1 MQNRPPGESA
11 SSPENVVFLD
21 SSNLQPGLSPQI
33 SPGEPPVPAQLVKP
47 EPFNIDGGTTIKS
60 GGMPPSA
67 WQSSAAELA
76 KLLPGKQLGI
86 YLIEQALGTGGMAA
100 VFRAVDPHLDRVVAL
115 KILPPILAAQQEHV
129 QRFEREAKVAAHLEH
144 ENVARVHFYGQDQ
157 GLHFIAYQYIE
168 GINLREMLEQKG
180 GRLDV
185 KDAVSYMTQAARGLA
200 HSASRGITHRDI
212 KPSNLVI
219 TPEGLV
225 KLVDLGLARN
235 SSDDDTDGLTQSGA
249 TLGTFDYL
257 SPEQAIDPRLADVRS
272 DIYSLGCTF
281 YHALTGMPP
290 VPEGTAAR
298 KLHSHQSELPRDPR
312 ELNPAIPASLVEVLS
327 KMMAKRPEDRFQNAD
342 DLVRDLEKLSD
353 TRGAILPSRQS
364 VESQVTTT
372 DFSWLGAVLGLLM
385 VMLCMFGYDAW
396 RSSQVSSK
404 DDSSISARYTP
415 TSPIRPPVENT
426 GITETKDT
434 IEAPLAL
441 EVDSTS
447 DLLQALK
454 RPGGGTIYLRRALYE
469 INAANRLAIRGG
481 EWTIRPVEGSIVTV
495 RLLENTTGPL
505 FEVSAG
511 ILHLQQLK
519 LELGNSESVGI
530 MAHDASQITIQQ
542 CELIRKTNAFS
553 SFLGNSSTAK
563 PFIQIN
569 NTSAATTGT
578 ASLEVK
584 GTLWHASAGVGVSL
598 ETPGYLHFD
607 DCWVAPQYQFVSL
620 PGLSQSTDKRLIN
633 LRHTTIAQPVDSC
646 FRVMGTSPVR
656 LEVDRCLFSR
666 INSGTMNTGDES
678 SWLVIDDGSNV
689 DLLCSESLFYRQ
701 HAFCSVQK
709 DASSRTILARD
720 WPQLRQALARFRDGG
735 SSVIH
740 RSPWQ
745 ENRPWQ
751 RYLDAHSL
759 SALALKAEYHHVG
772 PENLLG
778 QPLKATG
785 LASRENGEPTV
796 PRASRT
802 LVVDGVGEEPGAFS
816 TLNSALGS
824 ITDEEETTILLQLQ
838 GIVPIKP
845 TEIGNSKVIIKSA
858 EGFRP
863 ELTFH
868 RDTVAGPDGEA
879 HLFRIH
885 DGDILLEG
893 VRLRL
898 ESLRDPS
905 KILTLMSIT
914 GAGRCRLK
922 DSIVTLKSA
931 GEFNAAV
938 CTVVDPTGII
948 SSSNIK
954 SPRATQARIECADTI
969 IRGSGQVLYVQTSRP
984 FSALLQQTA
993 VALDGVLFTIEGN
1006 RSDMAM
1012 PGETA
1017 HLQLDRCTCYSSK
1030 GILQLRATSTMPQML
1045 ALRCQPTQSILAVGE
1060 SQPMIRLDVQQSDND
1075 LKRKLLWQGKRN
1087 CYVGSG
1093 SFLTFQQ
1100 LDQNSMATH
1109 YDSSLWSEL
1118 WGGDDEQAQFMKT
1131 LPMTGLLR
1139 QTSLNEW
1146 DANEF
1151 VLKMEPGS
1159 SMGMRDIG
1167 IPVDAMPRSN
1177 SQTP

>member
-1 MQNRPPGESA
+1 MMQNRPPGESA
-11 SSPENVVFLD
+11 SPPENVVFLD
-21 SSNLQPGLSPQI
+21 SSSLSPKI
-33 SPGEPPVPAQLVKP
+33 NSAAPPTQTTSVKA

-67 WQSSAAELA
+67 WQSNAAELA

-100 VFRAVDPHLDRVVAL
+100 VFRAVDPHLDRIVAL

-157 GLHFIAYQYIE
+157 GLHFIAYEYIE
-168 GINLREMLEQKG
+168 GINLREMLDKKG
-180 GRLDV
+180 GRLEV
-185 KDAVSYMTQAARGLA
+185 KDAINYMTQAARGLA

-219 TPEGLV
+219 TPEDKV

-298 KLHSHQSELPRDPR
+298 KLHSHQTELPRDPR
-312 ELNPAIPASLVEVLS
+312 EMNPAISESLVDALS
-327 KMMAKRPEDRFQNAD
+327 RMMAKRPEDRFQNAD
-342 DLVRDLEKLSD
+342 DLVKDLEKLSD
-353 TRGAILPSRQS
+353 SRSEVLSSRKPDQS
-364 VESQVTTT
+364 QPATTG
-372 DFSWLGAVLGLLM
+372 FSWLGAIIGLLVIM
-385 VMLCMFGYDAW
+385 ACMFGYDTW
-396 RSSQVSSK
+396 KSSRVVSK
-404 DDSSISARYTP
+404 DISSISARYAP
-415 TSPIRPPVENT
+415 TTPIRQQAENNAT
-426 GITETKDT
+426 SETKDT
-434 IEAPLAL
+434 VETPLVV
-441 EVDSTS
+441 EVDSTN

-454 RPGGGTIYLRRALYE
+454 RPGGGTIYLKRSLYE
-469 INAANRLAIRGG
+469 INASNRIAIRGG
-481 EWTIRPVEGSIVTV
+481 EWTIRPVEDNSVTV
-495 RLLENTTGPL
+495 RLLDGATGPL
-505 FEVSAG
+505 FEVSSG

-519 LELGNSESVGI
+519 LELANSDGVGI
-530 MAHDASQITIQQ
+530 LSHDAAQVTIQQ

-553 SFLGNSSTAK
+553 SFLGNGSAAR

-569 NTSAATTGT
+569 NSNASTTGT

-584 GTLWHASAGVGVSL
+584 GTLWHASSGIGVSL
-598 ETPGYLHFD
+598 EAPGYLHFD
-607 DCWVAPQYQFVSL
+607 DCWVAPQYQFIVL
-620 PGLSQSTDKRLIN
+620 PALAQSTDKRLIN
-633 LRHTTIAQPVDSC
+633 LRHTAVAQPIDSC
-646 FRVMGTSPVR
+646 FRVKGASPVR

-666 INSGTMNTGDES
+666 INSATMNAGDQN
-678 SWLVIDDGSNV
+678 SWLVMDDGSNV
-689 DLLCSESLFYRQ
+689 DLLCSESIFYRQ

-709 DASSRTILARD
+709 EASSRTIVAKD
-720 WPQLRQALARFRDGG
+720 WAQLRQCLTRFRDEG

-745 ENRPWQ
+745 ESRPWQ
-751 RYLDAHSL
+751 RYLDTHLL
-759 SALALKAEYHHVG
+759 SALALKTEYLHAG

-778 QPLKATG
+778 QPLKASG
-785 LASRENGEPTV
+785 LASRENGDPTTQK
-796 PRASRT
+796 ASRT
-802 LVVDGVGEEPGAFS
+802 LVVDGVGEEPGTFS

-845 TEIGNSKVIIKSA
+845 TEIGNSKVIIKAA

-905 KILTLMSIT
+905 KILTLMTIT
-914 GAGRCRLK
+914 GTGRCRLK
-922 DSIVTLKSA
+922 DSIVTLKGN
-931 GEFNAAV
+931 GEFNATV
-938 CTVVDPTGII
+938 CTVVDPTGIM
-948 SSSNIK
+948 SPSTIK
-954 SPRATQARIECADTI
+954 SPRGLLARVECTDTI

-1012 PGETA
+1012 PSETA
-1017 HLQLDRCTCYSSK
+1017 QLQLDRCTCYSSK
-1030 GILQLRATSTMPQML
+1030 GILQLRASTTMPQML
-1045 ALRCQPTQSILAVGE
+1045 GLRCQPTQSILAVGE
-1060 SQPMIRLDVQQSDND
+1060 GQPMIRLDVQQSDND

-1087 CYVGSG
+1087 CYVGTG
-1093 SFLTFQQ
+1093 SFLAFQQ
-1100 LDQNSMATH
+1100 LDQNSMATL
-1109 YDSSLWSEL
+1109 YDASLWSEL

-1139 QTSLNEW
+1139 QTALNEW
-1146 DANEF
+1146 DASEF
-1151 VLKMEPGS
+1151 VLKMEPGT
-1159 SMGMRDIG
+1159 SMSMRDIG

-1177 SQTP
+1177 SQIP